1 MLSPSPTPSPS
12 LLISLLLLTWLD
24 LSIII
29 LDEPS
34 AKTTRDQP
42 PVAGPPSAITP
53 PLSLKQPQGQGDSG
67 SGLEDDECQEIV
79 RIVEKRRTSRGDEY
93 KVRWKST
100 WLPGSELRSA
110 QRLVF
115 CTGV

>member
-1 MLSPSPTPSPS
+1 MRECSHREAQPSQPS
-12 LLISLLLLTWLD
+12 LLIGLLLLTWLD

-53 PLSLKQPQGQGDSG
+53 PLSQQPQGQGDSG
-67 SGLEDDECQEIV
+67 SEDDEWEIV
-79 RIVEKRRTSRGDEY
+79 RIVGKRRTSRGDEY
-93 KVRWKST
+93 MVR
-100 WLPGSELRSA
+100 
-110 QRLVF
+110 
-115 CTGV
+115 